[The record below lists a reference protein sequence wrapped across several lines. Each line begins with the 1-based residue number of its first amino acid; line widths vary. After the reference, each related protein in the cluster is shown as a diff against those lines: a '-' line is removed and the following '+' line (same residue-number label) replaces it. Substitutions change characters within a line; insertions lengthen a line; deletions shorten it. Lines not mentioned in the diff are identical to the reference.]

1 MRPRRWP
8 GALALVLAAAL
19 WGLGYWLEPQREEL
33 RLEAVA
39 LTDPAEGAPLLKP
52 GQTAPG
58 GVAYINR
65 SQAGCRVRVK
75 VCAPELI
82 GEPALLAGNLVEGR
96 FQEAGTGGAGQEGW
110 VRRAGYLYYQNTRT
124 GDLLPP
130 GRQTPAAYTAV
141 QLREGLDP
149 DQLDT
154 LRDWGAELYLVA
166 QAQQEEGGDWR

>member
-52 GQTAPG
+52 GQTVPG

-75 VCAPELI
+75 VCAPELN
-82 GEPALLAGNLVEGR
+82 GEPALLAGNFVEGR
-96 FQEAGTGGAGQEGW
+96 FQ
-110 VRRAGYLYYQNTRT
+110 
-124 GDLLPP
+124 
-130 GRQTPAAYTAV
+130 
-141 QLREGLDP
+141 
-149 DQLDT
+149 
-154 LRDWGAELYLVA
+154 
-166 QAQQEEGGDWR
+166 